1 MIDAFSSVTQFNWDE
16 VLEQSIGF
24 FFNVL
29 SYVREKNR
37 REQERIRRFRQTG
50 KWN

>member
-1 MIDAFSSVTQFNWDE
+1 MIDAFSSVTHFNWDE
-16 VLEQSIGF
+16 VLNQSIGF

-37 REQERIRRFRQTG
+37 REQERIKRYRKTG
-50 KWN
+50 QF